1 MLPALIWLNVD
12 AKSCDRLED
21 MHLVIPCVARKI
33 HGLQRTEPLRSILIT
48 GERTRA
54 EVVAW
59 TTPDADVK
67 VFDSDTLSSASVS
80 ACLMF
85 AATGMNWQNGTDT
98 AISDALLTLLPVDS
112 VSTLTAQNL
121 T

>member
-1 MLPALIWLNVD
+1 
-12 AKSCDRLED
+12 

-33 HGLQRTEPLRSILIT
+33 HGLQGTEPLRSILIT